1 MDHIVRAMRAIAEP
15 TRMRILCV
23 LGRGELTVSELTRIL
38 GQSQP
43 RVSRHVGLL
52 VDAGCIERLPE
63 GTWVFLRLVSDNAI
77 SDLVGAAIA
86 AVPADDRTTG
96 RDAERLDLVNAE
108 RATNAARYFRESAA
122 DWDQIR
128 SLYLAEDEVEQAL
141 LAAIGDG
148 PFERMLDIGTG
159 SGRILEILSDRI
171 EQGLGIDLSHEMLNL
186 ARSKL
191 QGKPNCK
198 VQQADL
204 FSLPVAATSQDL
216 VTLHLVLHHLANPE
230 AALIEAARVLKPG
243 GTLALV
249 DFAPHQYEFLRD
261 KHAHRRLGFTNQEID
276 GWLQSAGLKVRE
288 CQALAP
294 VDRPEGQPSLTVKV
308 WTAQHK
314 GKAA

>member
-77 SDLVGAAIA
+77 SDLVSAAIA
-86 AVPADDRTTG
+86 AVPSDDRTIG
-96 RDAERLDLVNAE
+96 RDAERLELVGTE
-108 RATNAARYFRESAA
+108 RATNAARYFRDSAA

-128 SLYLAEDEVEQAL
+128 SLYLAEDAVEQAL

-148 PFERMLDIGTG
+148 PFSRMLDIGTG
-159 SGRILEILSDRI
+159 SGRILEILSGRI

-191 QGKPNCK
+191 QDKPNCK

-204 FSLPVAATSQDL
+204 FSLPVASASQDL

-230 AALIEAARVLKPG
+230 AALINA
-243 GTLALV
+243 
-249 DFAPHQYEFLRD
+249 
-261 KHAHRRLGFTNQEID
+261 
-276 GWLQSAGLKVRE
+276 
-288 CQALAP
+288 
-294 VDRPEGQPSLTVKV
+294 QPLLNTP
-308 WTAQHK
+308 T
-314 GKAA
+314 